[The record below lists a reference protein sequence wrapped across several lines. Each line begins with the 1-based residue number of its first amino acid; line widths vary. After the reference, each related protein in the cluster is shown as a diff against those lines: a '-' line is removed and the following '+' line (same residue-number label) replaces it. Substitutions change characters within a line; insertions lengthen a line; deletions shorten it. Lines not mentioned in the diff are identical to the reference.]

1 MENVSG
7 KSCRVVDL
15 VGRPTDR
22 PANSSGKGANIWPG
36 ASLAT
41 RALSLLYIYYYAR
54 NRYVSFLRVVLFRAS
69 KMSPPRVDRYTIL
82 DR

>member
-41 RALSLLYIYYYAR
+41 RVLSLLYIYYYAR
-54 NRYVSFLRVVLFRAS
+54 NRYVSFLRVLFRAS
-69 KMSPPRVDRYTIL
+69 KMSPPRVDRYMIL